1 MGYKVAV
8 VILNYKS
15 WEDTLEEI
23 KVCNQVLNIK
33 NSDII
38 VIDNFSPNDSAEK
51 LKKKSISDKFVFIES
66 KQNRGYGAGN
76 NLGLKYAFHTGY
88 THALI
93 LNNDIIIDNSN
104 LVAELLRVFKSEKNV
119 AIVNPDVYSPEGYL
133 FNRDAVR
140 PSFFDYTIGLLHYK
154 KKGRALS
161 NIDGYGY
168 VYRPQGCCMMVDL
181 NKMNEVN
188 YFDENTFLYCE
199 EPILAEKLLT
209 KGYRCICNTSI
220 SIIHNHSKTVKSTYD
235 IEKIIKIN
243 NESFS
248 YYLKEYRKFNKFEI
262 KICCMFNSWK
272 MRKNGI

>member
-23 KVCNQVLNIK
+23 RVCNQVLNIK

-38 VIDNFSPNDSAEK
+38 VIDNFSPNDSVEK
-51 LKKKSISDKFVFIES
+51 LKEKSSSDKFVFIES
-66 KQNRGYGAGN
+66 NQNNGYGAGN
-76 NLGLKYAFHTGY
+76 NIGLKYAFNEGY

-93 LNNDIIIDNSN
+93 LNNDIVVTDSN
-104 LVAELLRVFKSEKNV
+104 LISELLRVFKAEKNAAV
-119 AIVNPDVYSPEGYL
+119 VNPDVYSPDGYL

-140 PSFFDYTIGLLHYK
+140 PSFFDYTIGLLSYK
-154 KKGRALS
+154 KKGRNVN

-168 VYRPQGCCMMVDL
+168 IYRPQGCCMMVDL
-181 NKMNEVN
+181 NKMNEVD

-199 EPILAEKLLT
+199 EPILAEKFLK

-220 SIIHNHSKTVKSTYD
+220 SVIHNHSKTVKSTYD
-235 IEKIIKIN
+235 KEKIISIN
-243 NESFS
+243 NESFA
-248 YYLKEYRKFNKFEI
+248 YYLRKYRKFNELKVRL
-262 KICCMFNSWK
+262 CCIFNSWK
-272 MRKNGI
+272 LRKVSA